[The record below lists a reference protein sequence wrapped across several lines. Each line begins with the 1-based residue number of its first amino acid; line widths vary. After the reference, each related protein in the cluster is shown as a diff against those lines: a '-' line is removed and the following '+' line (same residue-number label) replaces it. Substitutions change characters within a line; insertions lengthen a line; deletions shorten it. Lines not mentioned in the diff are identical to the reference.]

1 MTIFLLAILFIIMN
15 ILEVTTTN
23 RILRDGGYEANPMAR
38 FLMRI
43 HLFIP
48 AKILMVVFIV
58 FLMVISSKSTGITVG
73 ILCCGIYF
81 FIVLNNT
88 RII

>member
-1 MTIFLLAILFIIMN
+1 MTIFLPAILFIILN
-15 ILEVTTTN
+15 ILDVTTTN

-58 FLMVISSKSTGITVG
+58 FLMVISSKSTGIAMG
-73 ILCCGIYF
+73 IL
-81 FIVLNNT
+81 LL
-88 RII
+88 